1 MAEGIEVRH
10 AKDCRSRS
18 DGRCNCDPT
27 YRASVWSN
35 RDHTRIRKT
44 FAVEAEAKSWRI
56 DALSAL
62 SKGALRA
69 PKPTTVK
76 EAWDEWYAAAQEG
89 TARNR
94 SGDPFKPSALR
105 AYEGAMRLRVLPAL
119 ENVRLAELRRSDLQ
133 AFADGLLAK
142 GLSPSYIQVTLLPL
156 RAIVRRA
163 LSRDEL
169 AVNPCNGLQLP
180 AVR

>member
-94 SGDPFKPSALR
+94 SGDPFSRPRSALTRVRCGSGYCPSWGTCVSLSCADPIFKPSR
-105 AYEGAMRLRVLPAL
+105 MG
-119 ENVRLAELRRSDLQ
+119 
-133 AFADGLLAK
+133 
-142 GLSPSYIQVTLLPL
+142 
-156 RAIVRRA
+156 
-163 LSRDEL
+163 
-169 AVNPCNGLQLP
+169 
-180 AVR
+180 